1 MEDFYKHVKIFAE
14 FVGRRIKIRVND
26 TYMRIRND
34 IALKWMK
41 EEGYLHFEELQVLNQ
56 RVRDTLLDNNY
67 QTCVVLILALLQSKR

>member
-1 MEDFYKHVKIFAE
+1 MEDFYKHIKNFAE

-26 TYMRIRND
+26 HYMRIRNN

-41 EEGYLHFEELQVLNQ
+41 EVGYLHFEELHVLNQ
-56 RVRDTLLDNNY
+56 RVRDTLLENNY